1 MQKPNPSII
10 HANLSK
16 HLCCFIEEWLVTL
29 ANSQCTFKLD
39 TEKFQKCNKLQK
51 ISHYHFLNLEF
62 YSRKLHWMLRTFGLE
77 FKSVE
82 KLLRMLV
89 RMKMYLKSKESKHSL
104 DFNNERE
111 ICGSAV

>member
-29 ANSQCTFKLD
+29 ANSQFAFTLDNKKFK
-39 TEKFQKCNKLQK
+39 KLHK
-51 ISHYHFLNLEF
+51 ISHYHILNLEF

-104 DFNNERE
+104 DFNKEQG
-111 ICGSAV
+111 ICGSVV